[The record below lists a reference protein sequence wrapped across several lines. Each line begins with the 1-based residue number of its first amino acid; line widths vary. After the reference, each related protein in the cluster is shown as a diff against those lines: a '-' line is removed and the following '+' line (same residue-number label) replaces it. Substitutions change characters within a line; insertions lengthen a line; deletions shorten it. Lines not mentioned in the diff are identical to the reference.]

1 MRISA
6 VSHAH
11 AETAI
16 MQLIVINFASTTRS
30 NVNMTEIVGHLAKP
44 KHLVLL
50 PMKANPSG
58 YNIYTS

>member
-1 MRISA
+1 
-6 VSHAH
+6 
-11 AETAI
+11 
-16 MQLIVINFASTTRS
+16 
-30 NVNMTEIVGHLAKP
+30 MTEIVGHLAKP